1 MALNTKKKIIARNA
15 PAGIVMTQETKIR
28 LTTRRSIAS
37 MPRAIPTPSTAPTRV
52 CVVEIG
58 IPVPEAITMVVAAAS
73 SAANPRLGVN
83 WVIRYGA
90 RRRSE

>member
-37 MPRAIPTPSTAPTRV
+37 MTYGMAHVAVANDLRV
-52 CVVEIG
+52 L
-58 IPVPEAITMVVAAAS
+58 S
-73 SAANPRLGVN
+73 LR
-83 WVIRYGA
+83 
-90 RRRSE
+90 